1 MTPKQRE
8 ALDALEKHGSQ
19 NKAAKALGIGRSTF
33 QEHLSRAKR
42 HLDADPA
49 VKQAMSSAGMQDAGV
64 LHSGWIKTDEAS
76 LYFKM
81 PAQESGQDVLAD
93 IKDYFTELPP
103 IPAIPAPSGENDADL
118 LTVYPV
124 PDAHIGM
131 RAWGAETGEDYDTD
145 IAVQRIKS
153 GIGDCVAASPASCEA
168 VVIALGDL
176 LHANDN
182 TNMTP
187 ASKHVLDVDTRH
199 HKTLDAAIYAMAC
212 AAEIAAQKH
221 EKVTIVIQR
230 GNHDPTAYMAVMFAL
245 GERYRDNP
253 RIAVQKHPGEFFVY
267 QFGQCLIASQH
278 GDKAKAERL
287 VMHLADQWPEMWGST
302 RHRYYFTGHLHHSR
316 LQDVGGVQVE
326 QLRAVS
332 AKDAYA
338 ASHAYSAKSEMQAV
352 TYHKYRGEIS
362 RHRVIF

>member
-1 MTPKQRE
+1 MTPKQQE
-8 ALDALEKHGSQ
+8 ALDALKKYGSQ
-19 NKAAKALGIGRSTF
+19 NKAAKALGLGRSTF
-33 QEHLSRAKR
+33 QERISRAKR
-42 HLDADPA
+42 HQEADPA
-49 VKQAMSSAGMQDAGV
+49 VKQAMSSAGMQDAGI

-81 PAQESGQDVLAD
+81 PADDTRRNFLEE
-93 IKDYFTELPP
+93 IKDYIAGL
-103 IPAIPAPSGENDADL
+103 PAIDPLPLAADPNDADL

-131 RAWGAETGEDYDTD
+131 RAWGEETGEDYDTD
-145 IAVQRIKS
+145 IAVARIRS
-153 GIGDCVAASPASCEA
+153 GISDCVAASPASCEA

-176 LHANDN
+176 LHANDQ

-199 HKTLDAAIYAMAC
+199 HKNLDAAIYAMAC
-212 AAEIAAQKH
+212 AAEVAAQKH
-221 EKVTIVIQR
+221 ERVTVVIQR
-230 GNHDPTAYMAVMFAL
+230 GNHDETAYMAVMFAL
-245 GERYRDNP
+245 AERYKDNP
-253 RIAVQKHPGEFFVY
+253 RITVQKHPGEFFVY

-287 VMHLADQWPEMWGST
+287 VMHLADQWPEMWGAT

-352 TYHKYRGEIS
+352 TYHKNRGEIS
-362 RHRVIF
+362 RHRVVL

>member
-1 MTPKQRE
+1 MTPKQQE
-8 ALDALEKHGSQ
+8 ALDAVQKYGGQ
-19 NKAAKALGIGRSTF
+19 NKAAKALGIARSTL
-33 QEHLSRAKR
+33 QERLKQAQKHLN
-42 HLDADPA
+42 ADPA
-49 VKQAMSSAGMQDAGV
+49 VKQAMNSAGMQDAGI

-81 PAQESGQDVLAD
+81 PVDDSSRDVLAE
-93 IKDYFTELPP
+93 IKEYFSDL
-103 IPAIPAPSGENDADL
+103 PAIEPLPAPIGPNDSDL
-118 LTVYPV
+118 LTVYPI

-131 RAWGAETGEDYDTD
+131 RSWGEETGEDYDTD

-153 GIGDCVAASPASCEA
+153 GISECVAASPASCEA

-176 LHANDN
+176 LHANDQ

-212 AAEIAAQKH
+212 AAELAAQKH
-221 EKVTIVIQR
+221 DKVSIVIQR

-245 GERYRDNP
+245 AERYKDTP
-253 RIAVQKHPGEFFVY
+253 RITVQKHPGEFFVY

-287 VMHLADQWPEMWGST
+287 VMHLADQWPEMWGAT
-302 RHRYYFTGHLHHSR
+302 RHRDYFTGHLHHSR

-332 AKDAYA
+332 ARDAYA
-338 ASHAYSAKSEMQAV
+338 ASHAYSGKSEMQSV
-352 TYHKYRGEIS
+352 TYHKERGEIS

>member
-1 MTPKQRE
+1 MTPKQQE
-8 ALDALEKHGSQ
+8 ALDALAKYGSQ
-19 NKAAKALGIGRSTF
+19 AKAAKALGITRSTF
-33 QEHLSRAKR
+33 QERLHYAQR

-49 VKQAMSSAGMQDAGV
+49 VKQAMSSAGMKDAGV

-81 PAQESGQDVLAD
+81 PAQENGTNVLD
-93 IKDYFTELPP
+93 QIKDYFKDL
-103 IPAIPAPSGENDADL
+103 PAIQPVPPPSSPSDSDL

-131 RAWGAETGEDYDTD
+131 HSWGEETGEDYDTD

-153 GIGDCVAASPASCEA
+153 GVSECVAASPASAEA
-168 VVIALGDL
+168 VVVAIGDL
-176 LHANDN
+176 LHADDD
-182 TNMTP
+182 TNMTK
-187 ASKHVLDVDTRH
+187 ASKHVLQVDGRH
-199 HKTLDAAIYAMAC
+199 YKALDAAIYAIAC

-221 EKVTIVIQR
+221 GKVTVVIQR
-230 GNHDPTAYMAVMFAL
+230 GNHDPSAYMAVMFAL
-245 GERYRDNP
+245 AERYRENP

-287 VMHLADQWPEMWGST
+287 VMHLADQWPDMWGAT

-326 QLRAVS
+326 QLRAVC
-332 AKDAYA
+332 ARDAYA
-338 ASHAYSAKSEMQAV
+338 ASHAYSGKSEMQAI
-352 TYHKYRGEIS
+352 TYHKDKGEVS